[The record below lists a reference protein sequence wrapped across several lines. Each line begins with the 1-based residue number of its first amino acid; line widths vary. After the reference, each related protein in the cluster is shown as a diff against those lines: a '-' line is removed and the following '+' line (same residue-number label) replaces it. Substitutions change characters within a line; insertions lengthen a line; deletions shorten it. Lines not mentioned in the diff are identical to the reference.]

1 MNRRPPRST
10 RTDTLFPYTTLFR
23 SIESRL
29 ELVQTK
35 QDGWEGAIGA
45 QMLMRDF
52 RIVGEEKFLPKNETR
67 QLSLFTLQS
76 IDLGKLRAEAGA
88 RIEHSIV
95 NADAD
100 PDIGNLA
107 TSRSFDAISG
117 SIGASYAVADGWRL
131 GFNGCYRSEERRVGK
146 ACDTP
151 VRSRGLPYH

>member
-1 MNRRPPRST
+1 
-10 RTDTLFPYTTLFR
+10 
-23 SIESRL
+23 
-29 ELVQTK
+29 
-35 QDGWEGAIGA
+35 
-45 QMLMRDF
+45 MLMRDF

-117 SIGASYAVADGWRL
+117 
-131 GFNGCYRSEERRVGK
+131 RSGERRVGK
-146 ACDTP
+146 ECVSP
-151 VRSRGLPYH
+151 CQSRWSPSHKKKQDQ

>member
-1 MNRRPPRST
+1 
-10 RTDTLFPYTTLFR
+10 
-23 SIESRL
+23 
-29 ELVQTK
+29 
-35 QDGWEGAIGA
+35 
-45 QMLMRDF
+45 MRDF
-52 RIVGEEKFLPKNETR
+52 RIVGVEKFLPKNETR
-67 QLSLFTLQS
+67 QLSLFTLQY

-131 GFNGCYRSEERRVGK
+131 GLNGRSEEHTSELQSLMRISYAVLCLK
-146 ACDTP
+146 KKN
-151 VRSRGLPYH
+151 

>member
-1 MNRRPPRST
+1 MISYLFFFLMIRRPPRST

-23 SIESRL
+23 S
-29 ELVQTK
+29 
-35 QDGWEGAIGA
+35 
-45 QMLMRDF
+45 
-52 RIVGEEKFLPKNETR
+52 
-67 QLSLFTLQS
+67 
-76 IDLGKLRAEAGA
+76 AEAGA

-131 GFNGCYRSEERRVGK
+131 GLNGSYSERAPSAEELFANGQIGRAHV
-146 ACDTP
+146 
-151 VRSRGLPYH
+151 